1 MRGTYSLATP
11 FEPNLL
17 SASSQG
23 NPLRGRLPGRPGNTF
38 A

>member
-11 FEPNLL
+11 FEPNLP

-23 NPLRGRLPGRPGNTF
+23 NPSQGRLPGRPGNAF